1 MKSAGGENKGRTM
14 CGSVFLQG
22 DKGEKNPEEGSE
34 EHGVGLSHVEAELL
48 AGGSQWKYS
57 ADRFEDARPG
67 LSASNKLRRTG
78 F

>member
-1 MKSAGGENKGRTM
+1 M

-48 AGGSQWKYS
+48 VGVPSENTQQTVFSKM
-57 ADRFEDARPG
+57 PG
-67 LSASNKLRRTG
+67 QD
-78 F
+78 